1 MTRTQQGVIN
11 TKKLF
16 PSRDSGKQLRGY
28 QNIAWRPSHDIAKI
42 INEDVRCD
50 YVDNKLAPIA
60 TSSHVNVVVE
70 EEEEEPAEA
79 AVPVASAGEP
89 APSKANL
96 DGFFKKT

>member
-60 TSSHVNVVVE
+60 TSSYVNVVI
-70 EEEEEPAEA
+70 EEEEPAEA
-79 AVPVASAGEP
+79 VVPVASAGEP
-89 APSKANL
+89 VQSKANL
-96 DGFFKKT
+96 DGFFNKA

>member
-28 QNIAWRPSHDIAKI
+28 QNLAWRPSHDIAKI

-60 TSSHVNVVVE
+60 TSSYVNVVV
-70 EEEEEPAEA
+70 EEEEPAEA

-89 APSKANL
+89 VQSKANL

>member
-16 PSRDSGKQLRGY
+16 PSSDSGKQLRGY

-60 TSSHVNVVVE
+60 TSSYVNVVV
-70 EEEEEPAEA
+70 EEEEPAEA
-79 AVPVASAGEP
+79 AVPVAIAGEP

-96 DGFFKKT
+96 DGFFNKE